1 MIAAA
6 AAIDFIAQR
15 HSMSRVKWLVAI
27 VAAIYVAIIVSH
39 ISYVAGG
46 PDESGYMNEAR
57 MLASGRTHI
66 DITPL
71 RTLHLDDSWAI
82 VFTPLGFSPRGH
94 EMVPVYP
101 AGYPILFIFGRF
113 FVVALAAFAAIALT
127 YFIACELGLSFWYAV
142 SAAAILA
149 ADATFVLHSIVV
161 MSDVVAT
168 FWALLAILLA
178 LRAAPHPPFGHLL
191 PASGEKGLARDS
203 SLAPRSGERVAEG
216 RVRGAL
222 AYRSEEHTSEL
233 HAALPIY
240 PPSGPL
246 PPASG
251 EKGLAR
257 DSSLAPR
264 SGERVAEG
272 RVRGALAYAAGAAF
286 AIGVWVRPT
295 NILVA
300 IPVLIVLRSKIVK
313 AVIAAIPFGIA
324 LMLFNAK
331 VYGSPFATGYGSA
344 AVFTWGDC
352 FWEQLRYLMHI
363 VSPAVVIGGLLIV
376 LDKKAPRALLFAW
389 FAAFIV
395 FYGCWQVCDNW
406 TLTRFLLPATP
417 ALIIA
422 AVFLVRDIP
431 WPRAVAAIVI
441 LGILGYSV
449 DKWHKRHILD
459 VPNDQLIYSRS
470 VRVAQ
475 QLVPRDAMLVT
486 GLLSGTFFNYDNE
499 RFTVRWDTLEADRF
513 AALRARTNAKWYAA
527 LSEVEV
533 PMTEFR
539 RRLPGR

>member
-178 LRAAPHPPFGHLL
+178 LRAAPPPPPP
-191 PASGEKGLARDS
+191 PAPAPPPPARGPP
-203 SLAPRSGERVAEG
+203 APRGGGRRGWGPDPPPPPGRGGGGGQRPGEG
-216 RVRGAL
+216 QSRVR
-222 AYRSEEHTSEL
+222 
-233 HAALPIY
+233 
-240 PPSGPL
+240 
-246 PPASG
+246 
-251 EKGLAR
+251 
-257 DSSLAPR
+257 
-264 SGERVAEG
+264 
-272 RVRGALAYAAGAAF
+272 
-286 AIGVWVRPT
+286 
-295 NILVA
+295 
-300 IPVLIVLRSKIVK
+300 
-313 AVIAAIPFGIA
+313 
-324 LMLFNAK
+324 
-331 VYGSPFATGYGSA
+331 
-344 AVFTWGDC
+344 
-352 FWEQLRYLMHI
+352 
-363 VSPAVVIGGLLIV
+363 
-376 LDKKAPRALLFAW
+376 
-389 FAAFIV
+389 
-395 FYGCWQVCDNW
+395 
-406 TLTRFLLPATP
+406 
-417 ALIIA
+417 
-422 AVFLVRDIP
+422 
-431 WPRAVAAIVI
+431 
-441 LGILGYSV
+441 
-449 DKWHKRHILD
+449 
-459 VPNDQLIYSRS
+459 
-470 VRVAQ
+470 
-475 QLVPRDAMLVT
+475 
-486 GLLSGTFFNYDNE
+486 
-499 RFTVRWDTLEADRF
+499 
-513 AALRARTNAKWYAA
+513 
-527 LSEVEV
+527 
-533 PMTEFR
+533 
-539 RRLPGR
+539 

>member
-1 MIAAA
+1 
-6 AAIDFIAQR
+6 
-15 HSMSRVKWLVAI
+15 MSRVKWLVAI
-27 VAAIYVAIIVSH
+27 IAAIYVAIIVSH

-57 MLASGRTHI
+57 MLASGRTRI

-101 AGYPILFIFGRF
+101 AGYPIHLILLRF
-113 FVVALAAFAAIALT
+113 FAVPLAAFGAIALT
-127 YFIACELGLSFWYAV
+127 YFIARELGLSFWYSV

-168 FWALLAILLA
+168 FWALLAIFLA
-178 LRAAPHPPFGHLL
+178 LRAA
-191 PASGEKGLARDS
+191 
-203 SLAPRSGERVAEG
+203 RVG
-216 RVRGAL
+216 
-222 AYRSEEHTSEL
+222 
-233 HAALPIY
+233 
-240 PPSGPL
+240 
-246 PPASG
+246 
-251 EKGLAR
+251 
-257 DSSLAPR
+257 
-264 SGERVAEG
+264 
-272 RVRGALAYAAGAAF
+272 GALAYAAGAAF

-295 NILVA
+295 NILIAV
-300 IPVLIVLRSKIVK
+300 PLIIALRFRVVK
-313 AVIAAIPFGIA
+313 ALIGAIPFAIA

-352 FWEQLRYLMHI
+352 FWEQLRYLVHI

-376 LDKKAPRALLFAW
+376 FDKHAPRALLIAW
-389 FAAFIV
+389 FAAFII

-417 ALIIA
+417 ALIIG
-422 AVFLVRDIP
+422 AVFLIRDIP
-431 WPRAVAAIVI
+431 WPRVVAAIVI
-441 LGILGYSV
+441 LAILGYSV
-449 DKWHKRHILD
+449 DKWRKRHVLG
-459 VPNDQLIYSRS
+459 VANDQLIYSRS

-533 PMTEFR
+533 PMSEFR
-539 RRLPGR
+539 RRLPGQWTPIGRYRNVVIYRLD

>member
-1 MIAAA
+1 
-6 AAIDFIAQR
+6 
-15 HSMSRVKWLVAI
+15 MSRVKWLVAI

-57 MLASGRTHI
+57 MLASGRAHI
-66 DITPL
+66 DVTPL
-71 RTLHLDDSWAI
+71 RTLGLDDSWAI

-101 AGYPILFIFGRF
+101 AGYPLHLLLGGF
-113 FVVALAAFAAIALT
+113 FVVPLAAFGAIALT
-127 YFIACELGLSFWYAV
+127 YFIARELGLSFWYAV

-149 ADATFVLHSIVV
+149 VDATFVLHSIVV

-168 FWALLAILLA
+168 FWALLAIWLA
-178 LRAAPHPPFGHLL
+178 LRNKP
-191 PASGEKGLARDS
+191 
-203 SLAPRSGERVAEG
+203 
-216 RVRGAL
+216 
-222 AYRSEEHTSEL
+222 TW
-233 HAALPIY
+233 
-240 PPSGPL
+240 
-246 PPASG
+246 
-251 EKGLAR
+251 
-257 DSSLAPR
+257 
-264 SGERVAEG
+264 
-272 RVRGALAYAAGAAF
+272 AGIAF

-295 NILVA
+295 NILIA
-300 IPVLIVLRSKIVK
+300 IPLLIALRFRVLKTILG
-313 AVIAAIPFGIA
+313 AIPFAVA

-352 FWEQLRYLMHI
+352 FWEQLRYLIHI
-363 VSPAVVIGGLLIV
+363 VSPAVVIGGAIIV
-376 LDKKAPRALLFAW
+376 FDKRVTAWTRALLIAW
-389 FAAFIV
+389 FGAFII

-417 ALIIA
+417 ALIIG

-441 LGILGYSV
+441 LAILGYSV
-449 DKWHKRHILD
+449 DKWHKRHILG
-459 VPNDQLIYSRS
+459 VTNDQLIYKGS
-470 VRVAQ
+470 VRAAQ

-513 AALRARTNAKWYAA
+513 ATLRARTNAKWYAA

-533 PMTEFR
+533 PMSEFR
-539 RRLPGR
+539 RRLPGRWTPIGSYRNVVIYRLEP

>member
-1 MIAAA
+1 
-6 AAIDFIAQR
+6 
-15 HSMSRVKWLVAI
+15 MSRVKWLVAI

-216 RVRGAL
+216 RVRG
-222 AYRSEEHTSEL
+222 S
-233 HAALPIY
+233 
-240 PPSGPL
+240 
-246 PPASG
+246 
-251 EKGLAR
+251 
-257 DSSLAPR
+257 
-264 SGERVAEG
+264 
-272 RVRGALAYAAGAAF
+272 LAYAAGAAF

-441 LGILGYSV
+441 LAILGYSV

-539 RRLPGR
+539 RRLPGRWTPIGGYRNVVIYRLDS